1 MNTNMKVGLGEK
13 IGYGIGDLACNLIF
27 STATSYLMYYYTDIA
42 GLTAVSVATLFLV
55 ARIWDAINDP
65 IMGMIVDKTNTR
77 FGKFRPYILFGSIFL
92 AIFAFLCYVVPTNMS
107 AGGKLI
113 YAYITYIGLG
123 MSYTLVNLPYSAL
136 TSAMSND
143 SEERTKITT
152 VRMIFAVLSGVV
164 VAQVWNLV
172 DIFGKGNETVG
183 YRYTTAIMGV
193 VSIVLFAIC
202 FFSTKERV
210 YIDNKKEERKHSL
223 KEEFNSILL
232 NSPLIIITIVFMLI
246 LICGFVISGVNIYFF
261 KYNLQRSDLI
271 TPAMTLTTLSTAIG
285 MFTVPYVTKMF
296 GKKKAGIITLTFF
309 GVLNLLF
316 FINYKTLNSIPL
328 YFVIIVVSGIFNSYT
343 WSLGWSML
351 PDTIEYAEYKVGF
364 RAEGLIYSMYSFGQ
378 KMGMA
383 LAGLISG
390 QILAFVGYKAND
402 LQQTQFALDGIA
414 FLRGGVPFILC
425 IASIIIISFY
435 PLTEKK
441 YLQILDELN
450 KRKSIEE
457 N

>member
-42 GLTAVSVATLFLV
+42 KITATSVATLFLV

-107 AGGKLI
+107 STGKLI

-143 SEERTKITT
+143 TEERTKITT

-183 YRYTTAIMGV
+183 YRYTTGLMGI
-193 VSIVLFAIC
+193 VSIVLFAVC

-210 YIDNKKEERKHSL
+210 YIENKKEEKKHSL
-223 KEEFNSILL
+223 FDN
-232 NSPLIIITIVFMLI
+232 NYY
-246 LICGFVISGVNIYFF
+246 CIYA
-261 KYNLQRSDLI
+261 Y
-271 TPAMTLTTLSTAIG
+271 
-285 MFTVPYVTKMF
+285 
-296 GKKKAGIITLTFF
+296 
-309 GVLNLLF
+309 
-316 FINYKTLNSIPL
+316 IN
-328 YFVIIVVSGIFNSYT
+328 
-343 WSLGWSML
+343 MR
-351 PDTIEYAEYKVGF
+351 F
-364 RAEGLIYSMYSFGQ
+364 RYIW
-378 KMGMA
+378 
-383 LAGLISG
+383 
-390 QILAFVGYKAND
+390 
-402 LQQTQFALDGIA
+402 
-414 FLRGGVPFILC
+414 C
-425 IASIIIISFY
+425 
-435 PLTEKK
+435 
-441 YLQILDELN
+441 
-450 KRKSIEE
+450 
-457 N
+457 